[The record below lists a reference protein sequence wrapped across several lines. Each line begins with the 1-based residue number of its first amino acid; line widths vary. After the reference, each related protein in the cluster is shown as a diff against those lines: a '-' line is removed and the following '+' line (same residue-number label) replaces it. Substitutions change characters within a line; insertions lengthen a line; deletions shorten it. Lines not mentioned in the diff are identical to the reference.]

1 MNHVRVINTASFF
14 KSSKQVEISQA
25 WNCYCIL
32 SHQDVRLWLKKTQKT
47 SQEEVISYSSLNIHV
62 IRNTPV
68 LLSSQTPE
76 LNTKKNFT
84 KLHHLDE
91 KTLAI

>member
-14 KSSKQVEISQA
+14 KSEQISRNITSMELLLYSFPPGCQVMA
-25 WNCYCIL
+25 
-32 SHQDVRLWLKKTQKT
+32 KKNQKT